1 MSALLTTLSA
11 AGPLACG
18 WGFHGL
24 LMGRR
29 LTAARRDA
37 LSGLWTRAAFER
49 GALRILG
56 RQMHTAVV
64 MVDLDGFKALNDTA
78 GHAAGD
84 AAIRNTAASLT
95 TTVSWYPGAVV
106 GRLGGDEFIA
116 AVPLPAAHT
125 LAWLMDAMHDAI
137 TSPFRFE
144 GTDLTVGASLG
155 ASLSS
160 DLLPA
165 ASQGGPVALSLL
177 MRLADE
183 AMYTAKRA
191 GGGWC
196 DPAASTPNCTT
207 TAGRRTGRPGTPT
220 PTPDREEAA

>member
-1 MSALLTTLSA
+1 MNALLTTLSA

-18 WGFHGL
+18 WGVHGL

-29 LTAARRDA
+29 LTAARRDT

-84 AAIRNTAASLT
+84 AAIRATAASLT
-95 TTVSWYPGAVV
+95 DAVSSYPGAVV

-116 AVPLPAAHT
+116 AVPLPGTHT
-125 LAWLMDAMHDAI
+125 LSWLLDALHDAI
-137 TSPFRFE
+137 TAPFSFE
-144 GTDLTVGASLG
+144 GTDLSVGVSIG

-165 ASQGGPVALSLL
+165 APQGGPEALSLL

-183 AMYTAKRA
+183 AMYTAKGA
-191 GGGWC
+191 GGGWY
-196 DPAASTPNCTT
+196 DPAAATPTCTT
-207 TAGRRTGRPGTPT
+207 TAGRRTGRPGTH
-220 PTPDREEAA
+220 TPDREEAA

>member
-1 MSALLTTLSA
+1 MSALLTTFSA

-18 WGFHGL
+18 WGVHGL

-29 LTAARRDA
+29 LMAARRDA

-84 AAIRNTAASLT
+84 AAIRNTAASLNDA
-95 TTVSWYPGAVV
+95 VAAYPGAVV

-116 AVPLPAAHT
+116 AIPLPRAHA
-125 LAWLMDAMHDAI
+125 LSLLLDALHDAI
-137 TSPFRFE
+137 TAPFRFE
-144 GTDLTVGASLG
+144 GTDLSVGVSIGASLT
-155 ASLSS
+155 S
-160 DLLPA
+160 DLLPDA
-165 ASQGGPVALSLL
+165 PQGGPVALSLL

-191 GGGWC
+191 GGGWY
-196 DPAASTPNCTT
+196 DPAAATPDCTT
-207 TAGRRTGRPGTPT
+207 TAGRRTGRPGTH
-220 PTPDREEAA
+220 TPDREEAA

>member
-1 MSALLTTLSA
+1 MSALLTALSM

-18 WGFHGL
+18 WGVHGL

-29 LTAARRDA
+29 LAAARRDT

-49 GALRILG
+49 EALRILG

-84 AAIRNTAASLT
+84 AAIRATAAHLNDAVAS
-95 TTVSWYPGAVV
+95 YPGAVV

-116 AVPLPAAHT
+116 AVPLPRVHA
-125 LAWLMDAMHDAI
+125 LPLLLDGLHDAI
-137 TSPFRFE
+137 TAPFRFE
-144 GTDLTVGASLG
+144 GADLSVGVSIG

-160 DLLPA
+160 DLLPDA
-165 ASQGGPVALSLL
+165 PQGGREGLSLL

-196 DPAASTPNCTT
+196 DPAATTPGCTT
-207 TAGRRTGRPGTPT
+207 TAGRRTGRPGATAT
-220 PTPDREEAA
+220 GVAA

>member
-1 MSALLTTLSA
+1 MNALLTAVTA
-11 AGPLACG
+11 AGPLVCG
-18 WGFHGL
+18 WGVHGL

-29 LTAARRDA
+29 LTAARCDP

-49 GALRILG
+49 RALRILG
-56 RQMHTAVV
+56 RQMHTAVIL
-64 MVDLDGFKALNDTA
+64 VDLDGFKALNDRF

-84 AAIRNTAASLT
+84 AAIRASAASLT
-95 TTVSWYPGAVV
+95 DAVSTYPGAVV

-116 AVPLPAAHT
+116 ALPLPHVHT
-125 LAWLMDAMHDAI
+125 LSLLLDALHDAI
-137 TSPFRFE
+137 TAPFRFE
-144 GTDLTVGASLG
+144 GADLSVGVSVG

-165 ASQGGPVALSLL
+165 APQGGPVALSLL

-196 DPAASTPNCTT
+196 DPAAATPSCTT
-207 TAGRRTGRPGTPT
+207 TAGRRTGRPGTPH
-220 PTPDREEAA
+220 PKEAAA

>member
-1 MSALLTTLSA
+1 MNALLTTLSA

-18 WGFHGL
+18 WGVHGL
-24 LMGRR
+24 WMGRR
-29 LTAARRDA
+29 LTAARRDP

-49 GALRILG
+49 RALRILG
-56 RQMHTAVV
+56 SQMHTAVV
-64 MVDLDGFKALNDTA
+64 LVDLDGFKALNDTA

-84 AAIRNTAASLT
+84 AAIRATAASLT
-95 TTVSWYPGAVV
+95 DAVSSYPGAVV
-106 GRLGGDEFIA
+106 GRLGGDEFIVV
-116 AVPLPAAHT
+116 VPLPRAHA
-125 LAWLMDAMHDAI
+125 LSLLLDALHDSI
-137 TSPFRFE
+137 TAPFRFE
-144 GTDLTVGASLG
+144 GTDLTVGVSIG

-165 ASQGGPVALSLL
+165 APQGGPEALSLL

-196 DPAASTPNCTT
+196 DPATATPGCTT
-207 TAGRRTGRPGTPT
+207 TGGRRTGRPGTHSPHS
-220 PTPDREEAA
+220 EEAAV

>member
-1 MSALLTTLSA
+1 MSALLTAVTA
-11 AGPLACG
+11 AGSIACG
-18 WGFHGL
+18 WGVHGL
-24 LMGRR
+24 WLGRR
-29 LTAARRDA
+29 LTAARCDP

-49 GALRILG
+49 RALRILG
-56 RQMHTAVV
+56 RQMHTAVIL
-64 MVDLDGFKALNDTA
+64 VDLDGFKALNDRF

-84 AAIRNTAASLT
+84 AAIRATAASLT
-95 TTVSWYPGAVV
+95 DAVSAYPGAVV

-116 AVPLPAAHT
+116 AVPLPAVHR
-125 LAWLMDAMHDAI
+125 LAWLLEALHDAV
-137 TSPFRFE
+137 TAPFRFE
-144 GTDLTVGASLG
+144 GIDLSVGVSIG

-165 ASQGGPVALSLL
+165 APQGGPGALSLL

-196 DPAASTPNCTT
+196 DPAAGAPTHTT
-207 TAGRRTGRPGTPT
+207 TAGRRTGRPGTRTAHPK
-220 PTPDREEAA
+220 EAAA

>member
-1 MSALLTTLSA
+1 MNALLTALSA

-18 WGFHGL
+18 WGAHGL
-24 LMGRR
+24 WMGRR
-29 LTAARRDA
+29 LTAARRDP
-37 LSGLWTRAAFER
+37 LSGLWTRASFER
-49 GALRILG
+49 RALRILG
-56 RQMHTAVV
+56 RQMHTAVIL
-64 MVDLDGFKALNDTA
+64 VDLDGFKALNDTA

-95 TTVSWYPGAVV
+95 DAVASYPGAVV

-116 AVPLPAAHT
+116 AVPLPGAHT
-125 LAWLMDAMHDAI
+125 LPWLLDALHDVI
-137 TSPFRFE
+137 TAPFRFE
-144 GTDLTVGASLG
+144 DTDLTVGVSIG

-160 DLLPA
+160 DLLPTA
-165 ASQGGPVALSLL
+165 PQGGPVALSLL

-196 DPAASTPNCTT
+196 DPAAATPDGTT
-207 TAGRRTGRPGTPT
+207 TAGRRTGRPGTH
-220 PTPDREEAA
+220 TPDREEAAA

>member
-1 MSALLTTLSA
+1 MNALLTALSA

-18 WGFHGL
+18 WGVHGL

-29 LTAARRDA
+29 LTAARRDP

-49 GALRILG
+49 AALRILG
-56 RQMHTAVV
+56 SQMHTALVL
-64 MVDLDGFKALNDTA
+64 VDLDGFKALNDTA

-95 TTVSWYPGAVV
+95 DAVSTYPGAVV

-116 AVPLPAAHT
+116 AVPLPGAHT
-125 LAWLMDAMHDAI
+125 LSWLLDALHDAI
-137 TSPFRFE
+137 TAPFRFE
-144 GTDLTVGASLG
+144 GADLSVGVSIG

-165 ASQGGPVALSLL
+165 APQGGPVALSLL

-196 DPAASTPNCTT
+196 DPAASAPGCTT
-207 TAGRRTGRPGTPT
+207 NAGRRIGRPGTHT
-220 PTPDREEAA
+220 PHPEEAAA

>member
-1 MSALLTTLSA
+1 MNALLTALSV

-18 WGFHGL
+18 WGVHGL
-24 LMGRR
+24 WMGRR
-29 LTAARRDA
+29 LTAARRDP
-37 LSGLWTRAAFER
+37 LSGLLTRAAFER
-49 GALRILG
+49 GSLRILG
-56 RQMHTAVV
+56 RQMHTAVILI
-64 MVDLDGFKALNDTA
+64 DLDGFKALNDTA

-95 TTVSWYPGAVV
+95 DALSTYPGAVV

-116 AVPLPAAHT
+116 AVPLPAAHR
-125 LAWLMDAMHDAI
+125 LAWLLGALHDVI
-137 TSPFRFE
+137 TAPFRFE
-144 GTDLTVGASLG
+144 GTDLSVGVSIG

-160 DLLPA
+160 DLRPDA
-165 ASQGGPVALSLL
+165 PQGGLVALSLL

-196 DPAASTPNCTT
+196 DPAASAPVCTT
-207 TAGRRTGRPGTPT
+207 TAGRRTGRPGTHT
-220 PTPDREEAA
+220 PHPEETAA